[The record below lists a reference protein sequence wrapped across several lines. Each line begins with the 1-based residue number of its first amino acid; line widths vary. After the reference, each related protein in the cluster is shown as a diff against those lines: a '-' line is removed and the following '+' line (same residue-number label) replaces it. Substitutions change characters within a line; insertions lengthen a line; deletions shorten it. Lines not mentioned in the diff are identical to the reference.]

1 MVGWK
6 FIERIA
12 FVLLIASCFLQ
23 SLCIDEKPTNTGET
37 VVISSDVVF
46 SSLGFETDE
55 KGKTDMQVNSS
66 RNSLDGKSVEQQ
78 DLGKTKEVNDSPEK
92 VEEKKYDA
100 KVNEEDVKEDGNEKE
115 DGKDEGEEEKSEKGI
130 DLKVLNDNDF
140 EHLTQAATGATTGD
154 WLVLL

>member
-1 MVGWK
+1 M
-6 FIERIA
+6 ERIA
-12 FVLLIASCFLQ
+12 FVVLIASCFLQ
-23 SLCIDEKPTNTGET
+23 SLCVDEKPTNTGET

-46 SSLGFETDE
+46 SSLAFETDE
-55 KGKTDMQVNSS
+55 KGKTDVQVNSS

-78 DLGKTKEVNDSPEK
+78 DLGKTKEVDDSSEK
-92 VEEKKYDA
+92 VEEDA

-115 DGKDEGEEEKSEKGI
+115 DGKDEEEEEKREKGI